1 MRYVWICLVFLA
13 TWFCLS
19 VCPATQAGENS
30 IEAQIVVGA
39 EAPELEQYAAREL
52 QRYLYALSGTLLP
65 ITTDAK
71 ANSDAAFVV
80 GQPGTNKK
88 ISEYVQAGLL
98 KVSPEDPGE
107 QGYVLKSFK
116 NKKQQV
122 LAIAGSD
129 AIGSLYGV
137 YGLLEDHYG
146 VGFYF
151 DGDVMPETKMPLV
164 MAAVDERKRPKQAV
178 RGVLPWINFFQS
190 ATVWSMADFRFTI
203 DQMAKMR
210 MNLLN
215 LHNYN
220 GFWGH
225 QEMFFPFNPAVRYW
239 MATTRSGHNWACPGW
254 AVHEYRFGAGS
265 LFDDYDFGSE
275 VTLHN
280 DSLTNMEIIRKAT
293 AFYQQVIAYAHRR
306 GVRVAL
312 GLEGGDPKFIVENY
326 PDIDY
331 VLMYATEMSN
341 ERPLFNKPVYET
353 LKKETK
359 IRMGVSGW
367 GIKGSLAD
375 FPSDLIAAPISPYTD
390 GCADG
395 SQFGQREYWG
405 CPWMERD
412 GARVCLKEYA
422 SSQHWYPYSINLSS
436 SIVAYRNASTNMTGW
451 QTLTWRTAD
460 AIAPKL
466 AWMAKAPWGF
476 PIGSPWGFVGG
487 KAGKIDGAVSGS
499 DTAVVKSLQSYRQGA
514 SFGYRFDVTA
524 GTDFLHKYRV
534 RLYCA
539 EPQNLAAGARCFDV
553 LVNGKPVLRQVDL
566 VARAG
571 SPRKLVTL
579 EIPDLQCPFGILSVD
594 FKAVAGEALVNAVI
608 VDRAGD
614 DWIVKLNCGGEA
626 VEGMEADVAYGA
638 NSYRA
643 YRDYAVRCYGEAA
656 ADEIADII
664 NQNEPLAV
672 GGGEA
677 EPCTPL
683 WANPDPTGNVVKA
696 EAQIA
701 TIDRLMAQTKD
712 RGRRERLRLLRTRI
726 WSTKCYNAI
735 TKDDISD
742 AKASDLARSFH
753 ERVNDISTLGNV
765 ASFQN
770 RYVKSYFTGNGQPSR
785 ISALDPDDRPPRV
798 VVISPPTSIMFGQH
812 ADITAR
818 LLDERD
824 DSCLSAT
831 LCWRKT
837 GDSGWTSVK
846 MERRCKAIFGARI
859 PADRITSAGLEYYVA
874 ASDGSNSGYFPVT
887 APELPASL
895 VVETQT
901 DSIAPAVPGGLG
913 VEGKTLKWPVV
924 ETDCHTYRI
933 YRSTTPDFNPNSAN
947 YLCFVAAGQ
956 TAFLDC
962 EFDYSDK
969 PKCGTYYYR
978 VTAMDKAG
986 NESVATRSVNITY
999 PERDTELFSG
1009 FVANPGFEY
1018 DRIDRRTRFGGHGGI
1033 LNDDS
1038 ISGWIFKK
1046 LHPHSMAGLNTLSGG
1061 PFMNGGA
1068 TNVPATPPDSGLDSE
1083 PASRQAVYIANT
1095 GTLSQEIKGLTPGEY
1110 TFSMDVN
1117 AATNRSPAV
1126 TVTLGS
1132 HKLFTDVPVRT
1143 TQDYLTLATNV
1154 TVTGECLTNGILEL
1168 CITQSK
1174 GFQAVVL
1181 DNVSL
1186 KRKGSQVE

>member
-1 MRYVWICLVFLA
+1 MLLVCCCGLGCVTSASGFDRLR
-13 TWFCLS
+13 S
-19 VCPATQAGENS
+19 
-30 IEAQIVVGA
+30 AQIVIGA
-39 EAPELEQYAAREL
+39 EASEIEQYAAREL

-137 YGLLEDHYG
+137 YGLMEDHYG

-151 DGDVMPETKMPLV
+151 DGDVMPETKRPLV
-164 MAAVDERKRPKQAV
+164 IAAVDERKRPKQAV

-190 ATVWSMADFRFTI
+190 ATVWSMSDFRHII
-203 DQMAKMR
+203 DQMTKMR

-225 QEMFFPFNPAVRYW
+225 QEMVFPFHPGVRYW

-254 AVHEYRFGAGS
+254 AIHEYRFGAGA

-280 DSLTNMEIIRKAT
+280 ESLTNIEIIRKAT

-306 GVRVAL
+306 GVRIAL
-312 GLEGGDPKFIVENY
+312 GVEGGDPKFIIENY
-326 PDIDY
+326 PDLDY
-331 VLMYATEMSN
+331 VLMYAAELSN
-341 ERPLFNKPVYET
+341 ERPNFNKSIYEA
-353 LKKETK
+353 LKKETN
-359 IRMGVSGW
+359 IRMGLSGW
-367 GIKGSLAD
+367 GIKGSLSD
-375 FPSDLIAAPISPYTD
+375 LPSDLIAAPISPYTD

-395 SQFGQREYWG
+395 SQFGGREYWG

-412 GARVCLKEYA
+412 GARVQQGAYA
-422 SSQHWYPYSINLSS
+422 SSQHWYPYSMNLSS
-436 SIVAYRNASTNMTGW
+436 TIAAYINAATNMTGW
-451 QTLTWRTAD
+451 QTLTWRTSD

-466 AWMAKAPWGF
+466 SWMAKAPWGF
-476 PIGSPWGFVGG
+476 PVGSPWGYVGG
-487 KAGKIDGAVSGS
+487 RDGEVKGVVSAQDS
-499 DTAVVKSLQSYRQGA
+499 VPVQSLKSYRHGK
-514 SFGYRFDVTA
+514 SFSYRFDVLA
-524 GTDFLHKYRV
+524 GTEHVNKYRV

-539 EPQNLAAGARCFDV
+539 EPENVAAGVRSFDV
-553 LVNGKPVLRQVDL
+553 LVNGKTVLEKLDL
-566 VARAG
+566 TASAG
-571 SPRKLVTL
+571 SSRKLVTL
-579 EIPDLQCPFGILSVD
+579 DLPEVQCPFGILSVD
-594 FKAVAGEALVNAVI
+594 FRALTGEALVNAI
-608 VDRAGD
+608 VVKRVGD
-614 DWIVKLNCGGEA
+614 DWSVKLNCGGGA
-626 VEGMEADVAYGA
+626 VEGMDADVEYGA

-643 YRDYAVRCYGEAA
+643 YRDYAARCYGEDA
-656 ADEIADII
+656 ADAITKII

-677 EPCTPL
+677 EPPTPL
-683 WANPDPTGNVVKA
+683 FGNPDPAENIARA

-701 TIDRLMAQTKD
+701 TIDQCIARAKD
-712 RGRRERLRLLRTRI
+712 RGHRERLRMLRTRI

-742 AKASDLARSFH
+742 AKVLDFARSFH

-785 ISALDPDDRPPRV
+785 ISASDPDDRPPRV
-798 VVISPPTSIMFGQH
+798 VVISPPTSIMLGQH
-812 ADITAR
+812 VDITAR
-818 LLDERD
+818 LLDERE

-831 LCWRKT
+831 LYWRKT
-837 GDSGWTSVK
+837 GENGWTRII

-859 PADRITSAGLEYYVA
+859 QAELITPVGIEYYVSG
-874 ASDGSNSGYFPVT
+874 SDGSNIGCFPIT
-887 APELPASL
+887 APELSASL
-895 VVETQT
+895 VVETQP
-901 DSIAPAVPGGLG
+901 DNIAPAMPDALS
-913 VEGKTLKWPVV
+913 VEGRTIKWSTV
-924 ETDCHTYRI
+924 ETDCHIYRI
-933 YRSTTPDFNPNSAN
+933 YRSATPDFNPNSAN

-956 TAFLDC
+956 TTFLDC
-962 EFDYSDK
+962 EFDYSDRI
-969 PKCGTYYYR
+969 KCGTYYYR

-986 NESVATRSVNITY
+986 NESAATRYVCITY
-999 PERDTELFSG
+999 PERDADLFPG
-1009 FVANPGFEY
+1009 LVANPGFEY
-1018 DRIDRRTRFGGHGGI
+1018 DRIDRRTRFGGHGAI

-1046 LHPHSMAGLNTLSGG
+1046 LHPHSSAGLNTSSGG

-1068 TNVPATPPDSGLDSE
+1068 TNVPATLPDGGLDSE

-1143 TQDYLTLATNV
+1143 TQAYLTLATNV